1 MCKHDSQQNFQ
12 RCTAMLV
19 KFATNTDVINV
30 VIENVALFTT
40 SYHKI
45 FLSLVAMTKSVQLW

>member
-1 MCKHDSQQNFQ
+1 MCKHDSQENFE

-19 KFATNTDVINV
+19 KFATNTDVIDD
-30 VIENVALFTT
+30 VIENVAT

-45 FLSLVAMTKSVQLW
+45 LLSLVAMTENVQLW

>member
-1 MCKHDSQQNFQ
+1 
-12 RCTAMLV
+12 MLV

-40 SYHKI
+40 SYHKF

>member
-1 MCKHDSQQNFQ
+1 
-12 RCTAMLV
+12 MLV
-19 KFATNTDVINV
+19 KFATNTDVIDD

-45 FLSLVAMTKSVQLW
+45 FCF

>member
-1 MCKHDSQQNFQ
+1 
-12 RCTAMLV
+12 MLV
-19 KFATNTDVINV
+19 KFATNTDVIDD

-45 FLSLVAMTKSVQLW
+45 FLSLVAMTESVQLW